1 MNNRN
6 DITFTHPLV
15 MRITLISYSYLT
27 GQVEQRLAADI
38 SSQPDNHDD
47 LAKAGFRRVEN
58 WVYRPICAH
67 CNACK
72 PLRIPS
78 GNSTEG
84 KLDLTK
90 SQRRIIRKNAH
101 ITRDLLHN
109 ICFDEHYAL
118 FQTYLESRH
127 SDGQMADMDKNS
139 FAAMITS
146 SLLIRYSSNTEIRVI
161 YMV

>member
-6 DITFTHPLV
+6 DITFTDPLV
-15 MRITLISYSYLT
+15 MRITRPSPCSYLT
-27 GQVEQRLAADI
+27 GRVEQRLAADI

-78 GNSTEG
+78 G
-84 KLDLTK
+84 
-90 SQRRIIRKNAH
+90 
-101 ITRDLLHN
+101 
-109 ICFDEHYAL
+109 
-118 FQTYLESRH
+118 
-127 SDGQMADMDKNS
+127 
-139 FAAMITS
+139 
-146 SLLIRYSSNTEIRVI
+146 
-161 YMV
+161 